1 MCDQQPIQC
10 CLPLPQCCVKGPAFR
25 LAPAPYANSQVVVQ
39 APCEMQVVECPAP
52 CPVQVSEVKCQ
63 APCQPKTT
71 EVKSQAPCQPKTTE
85 VKSQAPC
92 QAQTAQVTCQAPCQ
106 AQTAQVTCQPEVCY
120 VQYEAPGPVQT
131 YYVDRAPVCYT
142 ETCYLQYPVQT
153 YAPQPAAQPVRTY
166 MACPPAFQTQGRFST
181 QYQYQGAYGS
191 CAPQR
196 QARPSFRTCAPQSQ
210 APRRAHSAGR
220 WLPASP
226 PQPLY
231 RSCSPPG
238 RGGQPLY
245 RSCSPPRCDAGS
257 YGYCTPP
264 RRSEPIHSSD
274 YSRGPAPSAQR
285 CGPRRRIEISS
296 PCCPRQVPPQRCP
309 VQIPPIR
316 RCAPRPSWG
325 ASCPELRPSAEPRPL
340 PSVRLR
346 PPFERCRE
354 LSPPRCPLPA
364 PRARAR
370 PDRCASPEPRP
381 YPPLRQLSEPCLC
394 PEPSQAPRP
403 RPVPRERP
411 EPRAYPEPCPPPEP
425 IALPAPCPSPEP
437 RAPPRRCPSPGPG
450 PAQYVGDLGCQESR
464 PYHLDGEAP
473 GCGAV
478 GYNLCGESGASYRLA
493 DVFPE
498 PRGLGGYADCA
509 GAGVGVKGGAGA
521 GAKGAYF

>member
-25 LAPAPYANSQVVVQ
+25 LSPAPYGNSQVVVQ

-71 EVKSQAPCQPKTTE
+71 EVKSQAPCQAQT
-85 VKSQAPC
+85 A

-131 YYVDRAPVCYT
+131 YYVDHAPVCYT

-210 APRRAHSAGR
+210 P
-220 WLPASP
+220 
-226 PQPLY
+226 
-231 RSCSPPG
+231 
-238 RGGQPLY
+238 
-245 RSCSPPRCDAGS
+245 
-257 YGYCTPP
+257 
-264 RRSEPIHSSD
+264 
-274 YSRGPAPSAQR
+274 
-285 CGPRRRIEISS
+285 
-296 PCCPRQVPPQRCP
+296 
-309 VQIPPIR
+309 
-316 RCAPRPSWG
+316 PRPSWG
-325 ASCPELRPSAEPRPL
+325 ASCPELRSSAEPRPL
-340 PSVRLR
+340 PSVRPR

-394 PEPSQAPRP
+394 PEPSQAP
-403 RPVPRERP
+403 
-411 EPRAYPEPCPPPEP
+411 A
-425 IALPAPCPSPEP
+425 PAPGARPS
-437 RAPPRRCPSPGPG
+437 AS
-450 PAQYVGDLGCQESR
+450 YVGDLGCQESR
-464 PYHLDGEAP
+464 PCHLDGEAP
-473 GCGAV
+473 GCGA
-478 GYNLCGESGASYRLA
+478 GQG
-493 DVFPE
+493 
-498 PRGLGGYADCA
+498 PRVPT
-509 GAGVGVKGGAGA
+509 GAGIWSVWDPRRQPPLCPVPLRSLGLLLIRHPSRLDVGGAEPHMEVRGGKKHSSSDPAIGTQEAAPALGA
-521 GAKGAYF
+521 GSGSPHRPLSVWIRAGPVLRGSEIGPGPREN